1 MPSTSIDCDV
11 IAFRAKWVLVPE
23 ENASKQEAKAS
34 ASDSLRTVLLK
45 ISQRARR
52 AVDQSGPS
60 CAIGQRTT
68 RQLSAEGL

>member
-34 ASDSLRTVLLK
+34 VL
-45 ISQRARR
+45 IHSEPFCSRNYVARG
-52 AVDQSGPS
+52 AGS
-60 CAIGQRTT
+60 
-68 RQLSAEGL
+68 